1 MGLRGK
7 EETENEITKSKSLA
21 DVFYYLKM
29 NIHLVKKQR
38 KLGDAGQETSESEQR
53 MCDLFLTANTCIC
66 ALQYNRMRSF
76 DFDQGNVVWDYLED
90 FLRDC
95 FLIGR
100 LAARAVLLRGHPG
113 IKHNGRSQGDVR

>member
-1 MGLRGK
+1 
-7 EETENEITKSKSLA
+7 
-21 DVFYYLKM
+21 
-29 NIHLVKKQR
+29 
-38 KLGDAGQETSESEQR
+38 
-53 MCDLFLTANTCIC
+53 
-66 ALQYNRMRSF
+66 MRSF

-113 IKHNGRSQGDVR
+113 IKHNGRSQGDVRWTKTPAITRLCFRK